1 MRRRIGLTLKDFGT
15 ESWHDAAIADKGETT
30 MMTTGRRTAPTTIGL
45 GNLVGVIGLAAAILL
60 IAPHP
65 ATAADQPAANEIR
78 IDVPVALT
86 QAKVVFNMDHSAA
99 MVGDQPIGLTY
110 MARMLVAFA
119 TNHTDWRMV
128 AVFHNTPAYLLLDD
142 AAYNK
147 ARNTTHGN
155 PYKDQILALIRQGV
169 EIDECAVT
177 MKANGW
183 GNADLVPGVKVTTAA
198 VGRIVQLVQDGY
210 VQIEP

>member
-1 MRRRIGLTLKDFGT
+1 
-15 ESWHDAAIADKGETT
+15 
-30 MMTTGRRTAPTTIGL
+30 MMTTERRTARMT
-45 GNLVGVIGLAAAILL
+45 IGLAAALMCL
-60 IAPHP
+60 AVVAPHL
-65 ATAADQPAANEIR
+65 ATAAEQPSSNEIR
-78 IDVPVALT
+78 IDVPVALA

-99 MVGDQPIGLTY
+99 MAGDQPIGLTY

-119 TNHTDWRMV
+119 TNHTDWRMA
-128 AVFHNTPAYLLLDD
+128 AVFHNNVAYVLLDD

-155 PYKDQILALIRQGV
+155 PYKDQILALIKQGV